1 MVEPLS
7 LDENKTVVESH
18 FGFRDMPVGV
28 APDPSFF
35 YRNYQYSE
43 GLDILAEGIQAK
55 KGLLLVTGE
64 VGTGKTILLRKLMR
78 HLEATTRFVFLST
91 THLTSDGL
99 IELVVEDLG
108 LTTGGKT
115 RFEIAQTLKHYLLQQ
130 NGAGH
135 TVALLI
141 DEAQK
146 LTDEALESLC
156 DLSNLETE
164 QQKLL
169 QIVLAGQPELTLKL
183 RNPALRRIKQ
193 RIAIHYQTRALSI
206 ASDVEHYIR
215 HRLRAAGYEGPEIFN
230 QKALEA
236 IWAYSSGTPRLINT
250 LCDNALAL
258 ASKAGRK
265 RVSAYV
271 IIKVAAKLML
281 ERSIDSRSNGA
292 SSYGA
297 VRATAARIGAAGS
310 HESKAEAEANEKA
323 AETVRPFVNERFN
336 PVSMPGSGA
345 KDRTVASQF
354 FDFMARAAT
363 EGIGPMAKL
372 IIDDQI
378 SDLGESRDGFPQKKL
393 AELIERVS
401 QEIFN
406 ETMRSRFLDKMAQ
419 AVSALQT
426 MRAF

>member
-7 LDENKTVVESH
+7 LDENKTVVETH
-18 FGFRDMPVGV
+18 FGFRDMPFGV
-28 APDPSFF
+28 APDPGFF

-43 GLDILAEGIQAK
+43 GLDVLAEGIQAK

-99 IELVVEDLG
+99 IELIVEDLG
-108 LTTGGKT
+108 LPARGKT
-115 RFEIAQTLKHYLLQQ
+115 GFEIAQALKHYLLQQ
-130 NGAGH
+130 NGAGKN
-135 TVALLI
+135 VALLI

-169 QIVLAGQPELTLKL
+169 QIVLAGQPELTIKL
-183 RNPALRRIKQ
+183 GNPALRRIKQ

-206 ASDVEHYIR
+206 ASDAEHYIR

-281 ERSIDSRSNGA
+281 DRSIDSRTKGASSNGA
-292 SSYGA
+292 VG
-297 VRATAARIGAAGS
+297 ATAARIGAAGS
-310 HESKAEAEANEKA
+310 HESKAEAANEKA

-336 PVSMPGSGA
+336 PVMPGSAA

-378 SDLGESRDGFPQKKL
+378 SDLGESRDSFPQKKL

-401 QEIFN
+401 REIFN
-406 ETMRSRFLDKMAQ
+406 DTMRARFLDKMAQ